1 MKNKNIIIA
10 MGVIIVA
17 LIGVVIYLLV
27 KENNNA
33 NNDTNDKPEITDASK
48 FADEYTELTDD
59 NVFVYASVD
68 EIIDTLENG
77 NGVVYLGFPE
87 CQWCQRYVVYLN
99 DVAKKNN
106 VDKILYYNIREDRN
120 DNSENYLKIVDL
132 LKDYLQDDEDGNP
145 RIFVPA
151 IIFMNDGKIVGFDDE
166 TSLDTK
172 GCSNADE
179 YWTKDEIKDL
189 KERLNEYI
197 EKANVCIDCNS

>member
-33 NNDTNDKPEITDASK
+33 NNVTNDKPEITDASK
-48 FADEYTELTDD
+48 FADEYTEISED

-120 DNSENYLKIVDL
+120 NNSDNYLKIVDL

-145 RIFVPA
+145 RIYVPA

>member
-33 NNDTNDKPEITDASK
+33 NNVTNDKPEITDASK
-48 FADEYTELTDD
+48 FADEYTEISED

-87 CQWCQRYVVYLN
+87 CKWCQRYVVYLN

>member
-59 NVFVYASVD
+59 NVFVYASAD

-77 NGVVYLGFPE
+77 NGIVYLGFPE

-99 DVAKKNN
+99 DVAKENN

-120 DNSENYLKIVDL
+120 NNSDNYLKIVDL

-145 RIFVPA
+145 RIYVPA

>member
-48 FADEYTELTDD
+48 FSDEYTELTDD

-99 DVAKKNN
+99 DVAKENN

-120 DNSENYLKIVDL
+120 NNSDNYLKIVDL
-132 LKDYLQDDEDGNP
+132 LKDYLQDDEDGKP
-145 RIFVPA
+145 RIYVPA

-172 GCSNADE
+172 GCSDPDE
-179 YWTKDEIKDL
+179 YWTEDEIKDL

-197 EKANVCIDCNS
+197 QKANVCIDCNS

>member
-33 NNDTNDKPEITDASK
+33 NNVTNDKPEITDASK
-48 FADEYTELTDD
+48 FADEYTEISED

-99 DVAKKNN
+99 DVAKENN

>member
-17 LIGVVIYLLV
+17 LIGVVVYLLV
-27 KENNNA
+27 KENKNV

-99 DVAKKNN
+99 DVAKENN

-120 DNSENYLKIVDL
+120 NNSDNYLKIVDL

-145 RIFVPA
+145 RIYVPA

>member
-1 MKNKNIIIA
+1 
-10 MGVIIVA
+10 MGVIIVV
-17 LIGVVIYLLV
+17 LIGVVVYLLV

-48 FADEYTELTDD
+48 FADEYTEISED

-99 DVAKKNN
+99 DVAKENN

-145 RIFVPA
+145 RIYVPA

-197 EKANVCIDCNS
+197 QKANVCIDCNS

>member
-48 FADEYTELTDD
+48 FADEYTEISED

-99 DVAKKNN
+99 DVAKENN

-120 DNSENYLKIVDL
+120 NNSDNYLKIVDL

-145 RIFVPA
+145 RIYVPA

>member
-33 NNDTNDKPEITDASK
+33 NNVTNDKPEITDASK

-59 NVFVYASVD
+59 NVFVYASAD

-145 RIFVPA
+145 RIYVPA

-197 EKANVCIDCNS
+197 QKANVCIDCNS

>member
-33 NNDTNDKPEITDASK
+33 NNVTNDKPEITDASK
-48 FADEYTELTDD
+48 FADEYTEISED

-120 DNSENYLKIVDL
+120 NNSDNYLKIVDL

-145 RIFVPA
+145 RIYVPA
-151 IIFMNDGKIVGFDDE
+151 IIFMNNGKIVGFDDE

-172 GCSNADE
+172 GCSSPDE
-179 YWTKDEIKDL
+179 YWVEDEIKDL

-197 EKANVCIDCNS
+197 QKANVCIDCNS

>member
-17 LIGVVIYLLV
+17 LIGVVVYLLV
-27 KENNNA
+27 KENNDE

-48 FADEYTELTDD
+48 FADEYTEISED

-99 DVAKKNN
+99 DVAKENN

-120 DNSENYLKIVDL
+120 NNSDNYLKIVDL

-145 RIFVPA
+145 RIYVPA

>member
-48 FADEYTELTDD
+48 FADEYTEISED

-87 CQWCQRYVVYLN
+87 CQWCDAYVVYLN
-99 DVAKKNN
+99 EVAKERGISE
-106 VDKILYYNIREDRN
+106 VYYYNIREDRSN
-120 DNSENYLKIVDL
+120 NTDDYLKIVSL
-132 LKDYLQDDEDGNP
+132 LEDYLEDDEEGNP
-145 RIFVPA
+145 RIYVPA
-151 IIFMNDGKIVGFDDE
+151 VIFMNNGEIVGFDDE
-166 TSLDTK
+166 TSLDTE
-172 GCSNADE
+172 GASTPSE
-179 YWTKDEIKDL
+179 YWTDEKVSALKD
-189 KERLNEYI
+189 RLNSYVD
-197 EKANVCIDCNS
+197 KSSVCIDCNS

>member
-48 FADEYTELTDD
+48 FADEYTEISED

-99 DVAKKNN
+99 DVAKENN

-120 DNSENYLKIVDL
+120 NNSDNYLKIVDL

-145 RIFVPA
+145 RIYVPA
-151 IIFMNDGKIVGFDDE
+151 IIFMNNGKIVGFDDE

-172 GCSNADE
+172 NCSDPDE
-179 YWTKDEIKDL
+179 YWVEDEIKDL

-197 EKANVCIDCNS
+197 QKANVCIDCNS

>member
-99 DVAKKNN
+99 DVAKENN

-132 LKDYLQDDEDGNP
+132 LKDYIQDDEDGNP
-145 RIFVPA
+145 RIYVPA

>member
-33 NNDTNDKPEITDASK
+33 NNVTNDKPEITDASK

-99 DVAKKNN
+99 DVAKENN
-106 VDKILYYNIREDRN
+106 VDKILYYNIKEDRSN
-120 DNSENYLKIVDL
+120 NSDNYLKIVDL

-145 RIFVPA
+145 RIYVPA

>member
-48 FADEYTELTDD
+48 FADEYTEISED

-145 RIFVPA
+145 RIYVPA

-172 GCSNADE
+172 GCSNTDE

>member
-48 FADEYTELTDD
+48 FADEYTEISED

-99 DVAKKNN
+99 DVAKENN

-120 DNSENYLKIVDL
+120 NNSDNYLKIVDL
-132 LKDYLQDDEDGNP
+132 LKDYLQDDEDGKP
-145 RIFVPA
+145 RIYVPA
-151 IIFMNDGKIVGFDDE
+151 IIFMNNGKIVGFDDE

>member
-10 MGVIIVA
+10 MGVIIVV

-99 DVAKKNN
+99 DVAKENN

-120 DNSENYLKIVDL
+120 NNSDNYLKIVDL
-132 LKDYLQDDEDGNP
+132 LKDYLQDDEDGKP
-145 RIFVPA
+145 RIYVPA

-172 GCSNADE
+172 GCSDPDE
-179 YWTKDEIKDL
+179 YWTEDEIKDL

-197 EKANVCIDCNS
+197 QKANVCIDCNS

>member
-59 NVFVYASVD
+59 NVFVYASAD

-77 NGVVYLGFPE
+77 NGIVYLGFPE

-99 DVAKKNN
+99 DVAKENN

-120 DNSENYLKIVDL
+120 NNSDNYLKIVDL
-132 LKDYLQDDEDGNP
+132 LKDYLQDDEDGKP
-145 RIFVPA
+145 RIYVPA

-172 GCSNADE
+172 GCSDPDE
-179 YWTKDEIKDL
+179 YWTEDEIKDL

>member
-1 MKNKNIIIA
+1 

-33 NNDTNDKPEITDASK
+33 NNVTNDKPEITDASK
-48 FADEYTELTDD
+48 FADEYTEISED

-145 RIFVPA
+145 RIYVPA

-179 YWTKDEIKDL
+179 YWTEDEINDL

>member
-17 LIGVVIYLLV
+17 LIGVVVYLLV
-27 KENNNA
+27 KENKKA

-145 RIFVPA
+145 RIYVPA

>member
-33 NNDTNDKPEITDASK
+33 NNVTNDKPEITDASK
-48 FADEYTELTDD
+48 FADEYIEISED

-77 NGVVYLGFPE
+77 NGIVYLGFPE

-145 RIFVPA
+145 RIYVPA

-172 GCSNADE
+172 GCSSADE
-179 YWTKDEIKDL
+179 YWTEDEINDL

>member
-33 NNDTNDKPEITDASK
+33 NNVTNDKPEITDASK
-48 FADEYTELTDD
+48 FADEYTEISED

-120 DNSENYLKIVDL
+120 DNSENYLKVVDL

-145 RIFVPA
+145 RIYVPA
-151 IIFMNDGKIVGFDDE
+151 IIFMNNGKIVGFDDE

-172 GCSNADE
+172 NCSNADE
-179 YWTKDEIKDL
+179 YWTEDEINDL

>member
-27 KENNNA
+27 KENKNA

-99 DVAKKNN
+99 EVAKKNN

-145 RIFVPA
+145 RIYVPA

>member
-33 NNDTNDKPEITDASK
+33 NNVTNDKPEITDASK
-48 FADEYTELTDD
+48 FADEYTEISED

-68 EIIDTLENG
+68 EIIDTLKNG

-145 RIFVPA
+145 RIYVPA

>member
-48 FADEYTELTDD
+48 FADEYTEISED

-145 RIFVPA
+145 RIYVPA

>member
-17 LIGVVIYLLV
+17 LIGVVVYLLI
-27 KENNNA
+27 KENKNA

-48 FADEYTELTDD
+48 FADEYTELNDD

-99 DVAKKNN
+99 DVAKENN

-120 DNSENYLKIVDL
+120 NNSDNYLKIVDL

-145 RIFVPA
+145 RIYVPA
-151 IIFMNDGKIVGFDDE
+151 IIFMNNGKIVGFDDE

-172 GCSNADE
+172 KCSDPDE
-179 YWTKDEIKDL
+179 YWVEDEINDL

-197 EKANVCIDCNS
+197 EKANVCINCNS

>member
-48 FADEYTELTDD
+48 FADEYIEISED

-77 NGVVYLGFPE
+77 NGIVYLGFPE

-145 RIFVPA
+145 RIYVPA

-172 GCSNADE
+172 GCSSADE
-179 YWTKDEIKDL
+179 YWTEDEINDL

>member
-33 NNDTNDKPEITDASK
+33 NNVTNDKPEITDASK
-48 FADEYTELTDD
+48 FADEYTEISED

-145 RIFVPA
+145 RIYVPA

>member
-33 NNDTNDKPEITDASK
+33 NNVTNDKPEITDASK
-48 FADEYTELTDD
+48 FADEYTEISED

-99 DVAKKNN
+99 DVAKENN

-145 RIFVPA
+145 RIYVPA

>member
-17 LIGVVIYLLV
+17 LIGVVVYLLV
-27 KENNNA
+27 KENKNA

-48 FADEYTELTDD
+48 FADEYTEISED

-99 DVAKKNN
+99 DVAKENN

-120 DNSENYLKIVDL
+120 NNSDNYLKIVDL

-145 RIFVPA
+145 RIYVPA

-197 EKANVCIDCNS
+197 QKANVCIDCNS

>member
-48 FADEYTELTDD
+48 FADEYTEISED

-99 DVAKKNN
+99 DVAKENN
-106 VDKILYYNIREDRN
+106 VDKILYYNIREDRSS
-120 DNSENYLKIVDL
+120 NSDNYLKIVDL

-145 RIFVPA
+145 RIYVPA

-179 YWTKDEIKDL
+179 YWTKDEINDL

>member
-33 NNDTNDKPEITDASK
+33 NNVTNDKPEITDASK
-48 FADEYTELTDD
+48 FADEYTEISED

-99 DVAKKNN
+99 DVAKENN

-145 RIFVPA
+145 RIYVPA

-179 YWTKDEIKDL
+179 YWTEDEINDL

-197 EKANVCIDCNS
+197 QKANVCIDCNS

>member
-99 DVAKKNN
+99 DVAKENN

-145 RIFVPA
+145 RIYVPA

>member
-17 LIGVVIYLLV
+17 LIGVVVYLLV
-27 KENNNA
+27 KENKNA

-48 FADEYTELTDD
+48 FADEYTEISED

-99 DVAKKNN
+99 DVAKENN

-120 DNSENYLKIVDL
+120 NNSDNYLKIVDL

-145 RIFVPA
+145 RIYVPA

>member
-17 LIGVVIYLLV
+17 LIGVVVYLLV
-27 KENNNA
+27 KENNDE

-145 RIFVPA
+145 RIYVPA

>member
-33 NNDTNDKPEITDASK
+33 NNVTNDKPEITDASK

-99 DVAKKNN
+99 EVAKKNN

-145 RIFVPA
+145 RIYVPA

>member
-33 NNDTNDKPEITDASK
+33 NNVTNDKPEITDASK
-48 FADEYTELTDD
+48 FADEYTEISED

-99 DVAKKNN
+99 DVAKENN

-120 DNSENYLKIVDL
+120 NNSDNYLKIVDL

-145 RIFVPA
+145 RIYVPA

>member
-17 LIGVVIYLLV
+17 LIGVVVYLLV
-27 KENNNA
+27 KENKNA

-99 DVAKKNN
+99 DVAKENN

-120 DNSENYLKIVDL
+120 NNSDNYLKIVDL
-132 LKDYLQDDEDGNP
+132 LKDYLQDDEDGKP
-145 RIFVPA
+145 RIYVPA
-151 IIFMNDGKIVGFDDE
+151 IIFMNNGKIVGFDDE

-179 YWTKDEIKDL
+179 YWTEDEIKDL

-197 EKANVCIDCNS
+197 QKANVCIDCNS

>member
-33 NNDTNDKPEITDASK
+33 NNVTNDKPEMTDASK
-48 FADEYTELTDD
+48 FADEYTEISED

-99 DVAKKNN
+99 DVAKENN

-145 RIFVPA
+145 RIYVPA